1 MTYPLGWSVVAQ
13 TLIRRERWPGR
24 YRTRGIALVYPGQEV
39 QPDQPVIRLEKT
51 EQVPEEV
58 GNLANVATSG
68 GRSSDGLSSLAL
80 SSAQA
85 ASVGAPTASAVKE
98 NVAAQLKVV
107 SETIPAGMRGRVVDI
122 TRRGGVI
129 IESRAAVIQGAIGAG
144 NQVAGVLTLWKAPS
158 ASRGQQPIPPGAIL
172 VVPGPLNFA
181 MLRQALISGVV
192 GVIASSISS
201 HDLEGFLRTD
211 LVQLIDSPDIELAQA
226 HLPPVTLLL
235 TEGLG
240 TIAMPVRT
248 INLLSQYA
256 GSIALI
262 SGATSIRQAIYPEL
276 IISLPVAEAQHNW
289 HPVQPDPNLVIG
301 AQVRV
306 CGGDHEGAIG
316 EITYLFNHHQVFPS
330 GVRSRAARLRLEDGS
345 TLVVPLTLIERIA

>member
-1 MTYPLGWSVVAQ
+1 MTYPLGWSVVTQ

-24 YRTRGIALVYPGQEV
+24 YKTRGIALVYPGQEV

-51 EQVPEEV
+51 EQASQVA
-58 GNLANVATSG
+58 GNLANVSSSG
-68 GRSSDGLSSLAL
+68 GLSSLSQSSMNL
-80 SSAQA
+80 SSG
-85 ASVGAPTASAVKE
+85 GAPTASAVRE
-98 NVAAQLKVV
+98 NVATQINTPNPV
-107 SETIPAGMRGRVVDI
+107 SETVPAGLRGRVVDI

-144 NQVAGVLTLWKAPS
+144 NQVAGVLTLWKAPGTG
-158 ASRGQQPIPPGAIL
+158 RNQQPIPPGAIL
-172 VVPGPLNFA
+172 IIPGPLNFA
-181 MLRQALISGVV
+181 MLRQALISGVA
-192 GVIASSISS
+192 GVVASSISS

-226 HLPPVTLLL
+226 NLPPVTLLL

-276 IISLPVAEAQHNW
+276 IISLPLAEAQHGW
-289 HPVQPDPNLVIG
+289 HPVQPDPTLVVG

-316 EITYLFNHHQVFPS
+316 EITHLFNHQQVFPS
-330 GVRSRAARLRLEDGS
+330 GVRSRATRLRLEDNS
-345 TLVVPLTLIERIA
+345 MLVVPLTLIERIG